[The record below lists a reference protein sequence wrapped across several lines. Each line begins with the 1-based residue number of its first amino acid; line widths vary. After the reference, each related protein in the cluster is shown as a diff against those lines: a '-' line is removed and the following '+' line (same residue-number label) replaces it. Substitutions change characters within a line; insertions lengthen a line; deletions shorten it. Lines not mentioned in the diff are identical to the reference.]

1 MWSTQGVTVM
11 EHRLARVEKKLDDV
25 QDAIV
30 ALARVEERLTT
41 VFNRQTNI
49 EDKVNSMDAMMNE
62 LTAKTNNRFAE
73 RVFWL
78 IVVALVGVFFNV

>member
-1 MWSTQGVTVM
+1 M

-78 IVVALVGVFFNV
+78 IIVALVGVFFNV